1 MHWLDK
7 YIEEQK
13 EQRELLAKIT
23 FPYSAVEL
31 CEYVTEQIEIEERYE
46 DL

>member
-13 EQRELLAKIT
+13 EQKELLDNVCK
-23 FPYSAVEL
+23 PLSAAELVEL
-31 CEYVTEQIEIEERYE
+31 VESQE
-46 DL
+46 